1 MRDEG
6 VGVEGMRV
14 EGWGERRAGGK
25 EGKEG
30 VDRRVIDERRRCVDV
45 GEVSGNRG

>member
-1 MRDEG
+1 
-6 VGVEGMRV
+6 MRV

-30 VDRRVIDERRRCVDV
+30 VDRRVIDERRRGVDV
-45 GEVSGNRG
+45 GEVSGNRGLRLKVGVLSR